1 MVYLL
6 NDTYND
12 CPLQLSRQPLY
23 VLNMTDLGL
32 FKNFPETI
40 LYCKHLRQ
48 TATIHLIL
56 GGRIREVPQRQ
67 LRNVR
72 FVLSKQAGNPLFLN
86 KCT

>member
-40 LYCKHLRQ
+40 LY
-48 TATIHLIL
+48 
-56 GGRIREVPQRQ
+56 
-67 LRNVR
+67 
-72 FVLSKQAGNPLFLN
+72 LN
-86 KCT
+86 ECTLKF

>member
-56 GGRIREVPQRQ
+56 GGRIREVPQLATPKRS
-67 LRNVR
+67 LCS
-72 FVLSKQAGNPLFLN
+72 LETSGKPAFLE
-86 KCT
+86 